1 MAAGSCRGWKA
12 VGREGAVEAGLITP
26 HTDAPPSPRIRSS
39 CLDVPRDQRTIYISI
54 YIYMYLCNI
63 YVYVYVRVKTS
74 ERSRAHTH
82 AHTAAPLVPDM
93 LTM

>member
-54 YIYMYLCNI
+54 YMYLCNI